1 MCIYIE
7 RYNYISL
14 YAYVQSRDVFCV
26 YILVLN
32 CCCTGCVPLVKG
44 KIEINQQHVKSKR
57 AVHIRSRKRRLV
69 PTLSPSRPLFC
80 RFRLPSIASVSSSF
94 KKPFNVHERTQV

>member
-44 KIEINQQHVKSKR
+44 KIEINQQHMKSKR
-57 AVHIRSRKRRLV
+57 AVHIRSRKHCRRRVLCSAGFGF
-69 PTLSPSRPLFC
+69 PALHLSR
-80 RFRLPSIASVSSSF
+80 
-94 KKPFNVHERTQV
+94 QVLKSHLMCTSAHRYKTKV